1 MIRNIIERIPER
13 GISHFD
19 VIDEVYSRK
28 PKIIRKVE
36 NLIEKYSAKLVF
48 KGLVFNQVW
57 EDPEV
62 DKKGWNINRD
72 DIIVTITSAGC
83 NVLNYLIEAPKLIY
97 ALDIN
102 PIQNFLLE
110 LKISAIK
117 NLDYEA
123 FWEFFGEA
131 KSYNNRCIYYNYL
144 REHISP
150 EARRF
155 WDKQIKFFEK
165 GFYRCGH
172 LGLALRLIKTYAKIM
187 AGGERV
193 MHALMEADN
202 QKEYY
207 LSNVKPRVFNPIGKY
222 IASNPL
228 QLSCM
233 GIHKHQID
241 LVKKFNCID
250 YSSYVEHIMD
260 SLLGDLPVEDNYF
273 LHMIVMGKYLSRDV
287 APGYLREKNF
297 NFLKKNINKVV
308 IKNTSQQMFLSTR
321 PKNSVTKFNLLDS
334 VDWMKRN
341 EFIELFKQIY
351 RTGTKGSV
359 VIFRS
364 GLYNFILP
372 REIRHLFIYDKE
384 KSETLHTQD
393 RAGVYGS
400 FNIYYLNK

>member
-1 MIRNIIERIPER
+1 LIRNIIERIPER

-144 REHISP
+144 REHI
-150 EARRF
+150 
-155 WDKQIKFFEK
+155 FFE
-165 GFYRCGH
+165 
-172 LGLALRLIKTYAKIM
+172 
-187 AGGERV
+187 V
-193 MHALMEADN
+193 
-202 QKEYY
+202 
-207 LSNVKPRVFNPIGKY
+207 
-222 IASNPL
+222 
-228 QLSCM
+228 
-233 GIHKHQID
+233 
-241 LVKKFNCID
+241 
-250 YSSYVEHIMD
+250 
-260 SLLGDLPVEDNYF
+260 
-273 LHMIVMGKYLSRDV
+273 
-287 APGYLREKNF
+287 
-297 NFLKKNINKVV
+297 
-308 IKNTSQQMFLSTR
+308 
-321 PKNSVTKFNLLDS
+321 
-334 VDWMKRN
+334 
-341 EFIELFKQIY
+341 
-351 RTGTKGSV
+351 
-359 VIFRS
+359 
-364 GLYNFILP
+364 
-372 REIRHLFIYDKE
+372 
-384 KSETLHTQD
+384 
-393 RAGVYGS
+393 
-400 FNIYYLNK
+400 